1 MHRTLNIYSDRES
14 IVELPVSL
22 ADILKKER
30 LVTASGDKVS
40 YCGLILNEGEVAVF
54 FPRMSS
60 IVNSLMPENKLISML
75 MSAIRK
81 YHNIHNSG
89 LAYFE
94 DGERVIGG
102 DSLSLISEILEDY
115 KRNGIYSRRR
125 TIRTRNTG
133 KPDWKRTISN
143 VTPFKSADS
152 LIYLDF
158 HGAKRRY
165 ESDCEVARIH
175 AFIIKAL
182 DEEFSVFLESNS
194 VYVHDGIPDPALK
207 NTEYFLIKLRS
218 ELKDVYSDRD
228 IRLLKLLIKYL
239 EQEKGSA
246 ETETLFGIKHFHS
259 VWEYM
264 LGQVLAYTVN
274 LNSKLPIP
282 AYRSNDGYL
291 VSAASKGQR
300 MDIVIKHPSADKYN
314 VVDAKYYSATSISN
328 SPGWPDLVKQ
338 FFYAK
343 ALKLIYPGSTVTNTF
358 IFPGSKG
365 HWASAHMKDRN
376 LNATIDSEYEPIN
389 CVYVDPLV
397 VIESFVY
404 SKKLN
409 DLSAQLLEEE

>member
-1 MHRTLNIYSDRES
+1 MIRRTLNLYNDRDS
-14 IVELPVSL
+14 ITELPEAL
-22 ADILKKER
+22 ANTLRKER
-30 LVTASGDKVS
+30 LVTASGNKAS
-40 YCGLILNEGEVAVF
+40 YCGLVLSKDEVSVF
-54 FPRMSS
+54 FPRKYS
-60 IVNSLMPENKLISML
+60 IDSSLMSKNKSISLL
-75 MSAIRK
+75 MGAIRK

-94 DGERVIGG
+94 DGDRVLGG

-133 KPDWKRTISN
+133 KPDWKRTISKI
-143 VTPFKSADS
+143 TPFKSADN
-152 LIYLDF
+152 LIYLDY

-175 AFIIKAL
+175 AFIVKTL

-194 VYVHDGIPDPALK
+194 VYLHDGIPAPVLK
-207 NTEYFLIKLRS
+207 NTEYLLIKLCS

-239 EQEKGSA
+239 EQEKGSD

-264 LGQVLAYTVN
+264 LGQVLAHTVN

-282 AYRSNDGYL
+282 AYRSKDGNL
-291 VSAASKGQR
+291 VSAAAKGQR
-300 MDIVIKHPSADKYN
+300 MDTVIKHPSKEIFN
-314 VVDAKYYSATSISN
+314 VVDAKYYNATSISN

-343 ALKLIYPGSTVTNTF
+343 ALKLIYPNSTVTNSF
-358 IFPGSKG
+358 IFPGTDG
-365 HWASAHMKDRN
+365 CWASAHMKERSSGAILD
-376 LNATIDSEYEPIN
+376 LEYEPIN
-389 CVYVDPLV
+389 CVYVDPLQ
-397 VIESFVY
+397 VIESFVH

-409 DLSAQLLEEE
+409 ELSAQLLEE